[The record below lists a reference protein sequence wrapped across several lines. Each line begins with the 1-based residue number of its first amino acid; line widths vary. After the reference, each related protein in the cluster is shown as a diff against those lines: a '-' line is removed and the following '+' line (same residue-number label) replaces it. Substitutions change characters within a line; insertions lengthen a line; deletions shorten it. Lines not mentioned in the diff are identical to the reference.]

1 MPRRKSISPVLPSS
15 ATVAAVA
22 AVCALAVTWGPLE
35 APPSLHAPPGAWL
48 AGWTS
53 ASVATSASLV
63 VNFGFP
69 TTGMEGPRPVW
80 DVCSSGP
87 YAANG
92 RPLSLGPAD
101 GFPPSLGPADG
112 RPPSLG
118 PAAGRPPSP
127 GPADGCPPSLR
138 AADGRPPSLGAAPAL
153 FERKRRRC
161 FGRASTTS
169 ALASGSR
176 SVSV

>member
-112 RPPSLG
+112 
-118 PAAGRPPSP
+118 
-127 GPADGCPPSLR
+127 C
-138 AADGRPPSLGAAPAL
+138 PPSLGAAPAL